1 MKWRQ
6 FFTPAQ
12 SLDINEAE
20 KLISEHSAEEINIID
35 VRQPSEYEKGHI
47 PGAWLIPLPD
57 LPGRMDEL
65 DSEMPSLVYCA
76 IGGRSRVAVQML
88 DEEGYKAFNLS
99 GGIKAWTS
107 KTAVGPQDLGIHLF
121 KGSQSP
127 AEILNIAFSLEQGLE
142 NFYILLEK
150 NAKNKKVKD
159 LFSKLSRIEI
169 QHQHAIHKAY
179 NQMRS
184 DPVDWETFKTQ
195 GESQIIEGGLS
206 SEEYIALFNPDLNSE
221 VEVISL
227 AMSIE
232 AQAIDL
238 YHRALRQTKT
248 PEAKKIIQNIADE
261 EKEHIKSLGRLMD
274 SL

>member
-12 SLDINEAE
+12 SLDVNEAE

-35 VRQPSEYEKGHI
+35 VRQPSEYEKSHI
-47 PGAWLIPLPD
+47 PGALLIPLPD
-57 LPGRMDEL
+57 LPVRMDEL
-65 DSEMPSLVYCA
+65 DSETPSLVYCA

-88 DEEGYKAFNLS
+88 EEEGYRAFNLS

-107 KTAVGPQDLGIHLF
+107 KTAIGPQDHGIHLF

-127 AEILNIAFSLEQGLE
+127 AEILSIAFSLEQGLE

-150 NAKNKKVKD
+150 DATHKKVKD
-159 LFSKLSRIEI
+159 LFSKLSKIEI
-169 QHQHAIHKAY
+169 QHQHAIHNAY
-179 NQMRS
+179 NKIS
-184 DPVDWETFKTQ
+184 TDPVDWETFKIQ
-195 GESQIIEGGLS
+195 EESREIEGGLS
-206 SEEYIALFNPDLNSE
+206 SQEYIALFNPDLNSE

-248 PEAKKIIQNIADE
+248 PEAKKIIQNIANE
-261 EKEHIKSLGRLMD
+261 EKEHIKSLGRLME